1 MYAIIIGCGRVGSR
15 LAQLLSANKNNVVVV
30 DKDVTK
36 FEELGSSFDGSTIE
50 GDGTDQDVLEKA
62 GGAKADVFV
71 ATTEDDNT
79 NLMACQIARQVFNVR
94 NVIARV
100 NDPKREELFK
110 DLNIDAIVCPTT
122 IAAAHFRNAVMHPGL
137 VTIIAVGGGNI
148 EISEIRVKGS
158 AVGKALKDLN
168 LPKEST
174 IAAIIREK
182 KTLIP
187 SKDTVI
193 QEGDT
198 VVVVNLAGVSDEV
211 RNILSMGE

>member
-1 MYAIIIGCGRVGSR
+1 
-15 LAQLLSANKNNVVVV
+15 
-30 DKDVTK
+30 
-36 FEELGSSFDGSTIE
+36 
-50 GDGTDQDVLEKA
+50 
-62 GGAKADVFV
+62 
-71 ATTEDDNT
+71 
-79 NLMACQIARQVFNVR
+79 
-94 NVIARV
+94 
-100 NDPKREELFK
+100 
-110 DLNIDAIVCPTT
+110 
-122 IAAAHFRNAVMHPGL
+122 
-137 VTIIAVGGGNI
+137 
-148 EISEIRVKGS
+148 ISEIRVKGS

-187 SKDTVI
+187 SGNTVI